1 MYKNL
6 IAQSL
11 AFVVVVQSH
20 NCMTLCDPMDFS
32 TPGFP
37 ALNYHP
43 EFTKTPIH

>member
-11 AFVVVVQSH
+11 AFVVVQSH
-20 NCMTLCDPMDFS
+20 NRMTVCDPMDCS

-37 ALNYHP
+37 ASNYHL
-43 EFTKTPIH
+43 EFAKTH